1 MSHFIKN
8 DAGDSNGND
17 RDGIKEEDNPGDDDD
32 DDDDGWGGGG
42 GGSGDGGGC
51 AKTKPAIDRQTNDN
65 QLANQPNRR

>member
-17 RDGIKEEDNPGDDDD
+17 HDGIKEEDSAGDDDD
-32 DDDDGWGGGG
+32 DDGGGG
-42 GGSGDGGGC
+42 EGGDGGGC